1 MKDPLQSEAT
11 PYEVLGV
18 ARGASSDEVDRG
30 FREGLVQR
38 QNVAKLTAARRTLQD
53 PVERGLLD
61 AFLYDP
67 VFLAQMRPDPSRD
80 PEALGSERRDQTG
93 VAWARIL
100 RERFPDIGPIHCYSV
115 YWYWSA
121 VGSTGSAPAV
131 SICAWTHAVAG
142 WSALLASDAFRAR
155 LTPPHQD
162 AVAARI
168 EERLRSALRD
178 LHQAESGAGRAKD
191 AAAYRN
197 LEIELDAELRTAR
210 RVAAFGFRIG
220 RGTLSCGRLLLGLN
234 NLTEP
239 VRRHLDAALQASPSD
254 ESLLGLREA
263 LFSGVARAESLIDGN
278 DPEQAIRVIEGL
290 PTEER
295 ATPGMQATL
304 ARALHAVGRRH
315 ADVGRPVEALEAW
328 AKALAVDTGELAGK
342 IEVDVVSLCLSCA
355 GAWQVS
361 RRDEAI
367 ALLEQGLGVCR
378 SLKLQQTLGELVA
391 QRGIARVNEVLRA
404 ADFEH
409 RGHTPELVAPLRA
422 GLADLDKAALLG
434 SQRAQE
440 QAQAVRA
447 MIARSQRGSPEKPPG
462 GVQLHAH
469 CRPSTVRG
477 VRDREGQAGAAGRG
491 GHPRGPC
498 WADRRHALLRC
509 DAAGDRRGR
518 IRGGRSG
525 RLPRIRRAGLV
536 HGGLLRPLRGAPGR
550 GEGPSR
556 APLPSLS
563 LRPIPVPP
571 GRGRCERQPAAHP
584 PHQRPREV
592 RADPPPQ
599 RGQVRAHVAR
609 LPVQGQSALRVPRP
623 AAGARPG
630 GPASPA
636 RGEERRGT
644 GAHEGDAAALRDLD
658 LFPEVS

>member
-38 QNVAKLTAARRTLQD
+38 QNVAKLTAARRTLQN

-80 PEALGSERRDQTG
+80 TEALGSERRDQTG

-121 VGSTGSAPAV
+121 VGSTGAAPAV

-178 LHQAESGAGRAKD
+178 LHQAESGAGRARD

-239 VRRHLDAALQASPSD
+239 VRRHLDAALQTSPSD

-263 LFSGVARAESLIDGN
+263 LFSGVARAESLIEGN

-391 QRGIARVNEVLRA
+391 QRGIARVNEILRA

-440 QAQAVRA
+440 QAQVVRT
-447 MIARSQRGSPEKPPG
+447 MIARSQRAHRRSRQVEFNSMPLAARRRFAACATGKAKP
-462 GVQLHAH
+462 
-469 CRPSTVRG
+469 
-477 VRDREGQAGAAGRG
+477 
-491 GHPRGPC
+491 
-498 WADRRHALLRC
+498 
-509 DAAGDRRGR
+509 
-518 IRGGRSG
+518 
-525 RLPRIRRAGLV
+525 
-536 HGGLLRPLRGAPGR
+536 
-550 GEGPSR
+550 
-556 APLPSLS
+556 APL
-563 LRPIPVPP
+563 V
-571 GRGRCERQPAAHP
+571 A
-584 PHQRPREV
+584 EV
-592 RADPPPQ
+592 T
-599 RGQVRAHVAR
+599 
-609 LPVQGQSALRVPRP
+609 
-623 AAGARPG
+623 PG
-630 GPASPA
+630 GPAGPIVGMLFCGAMLLVTVVAGFGAGGRGGYHGFVALGWYTVVSFGLFAALLGAVKAQVERRSRPFPFGRYLFPLDVVDA
-636 RGEERRGT
+636 RGSRLHIHPTSDLEKFEPIHHHNAGKYVHTSLVFQFKDKARFEFRVQPQARAQEVLQALQEARNAEEQALT
-644 GAHEGDAAALRDLD
+644 KGDAAALRDID
-658 LFPEVS
+658 LFQEVS